1 MEFKIDQKFKF
12 LDAYCSMALTDLE
25 SGQLTKE
32 QCIFKLWGIAR
43 NNNQKI
49 SKKKV
54 KEYFEKYL
62 EAGEQQS

>member
-1 MEFKIDQKFKF
+1 MRISIDEKFKF

-25 SGQLTKE
+25 TGQLTKE
-32 QCIFKLWGIAR
+32 QCIFKLWSIAR

-62 EAGEQQS
+62 EIEEK